1 MKKHIFLLLVLVCLL
16 SLCGC
21 GNPGEKHTIEILIPA
36 GSTESFVY
44 SDVEVRPTGRKITIS
59 AGAGISDTEV
69 ILKPVDDTLEPGY
82 VAEYLTRGL
91 SVEFDAA
98 GVTDEWFKIGVSIQ
112 NDSDKGPIAVAVV
125 VEGVEIR
132 DEETVKPTGYP
143 IGSIQQPQ
151 IMYDGLLYFY
161 FATGFNEDLPE
172 GYELAGSV
180 AGVKNDEE
188 PTVNFYGARVE
199 LGQKIY
205 TAPTNTDII
214 FVQYENGYARFS
226 IKNK

>member
-1 MKKHIFLLLVLVCLL
+1 MKKHISLLLVLVCLL

-21 GNPGEKHTIEILIPA
+21 GNRDEKHTIEILIPA

-91 SVEFDAA
+91 SVEFDAT

-132 DEETVKPTGYP
+132 DAETIAPTGYP
-143 IGSIQQPQ
+143 SGSIQQPQ
-151 IMYDGLLYFY
+151 IIYDGLLYFY
-161 FATGFNEDLPE
+161 FATGFDEPLPE
-172 GYELAGSV
+172 GYEFAGTIV
-180 AGVKNDEE
+180 GVNNDEE
-188 PTVNFYGARVE
+188 PTVDFCGARVE
-199 LGQKIY
+199 LGQKVYVDQSNTNIIY
-205 TAPTNTDII
+205 
-214 FVQYENGYARFS
+214 VQYENGYARFS
-226 IKNK
+226 IKT

>member
-1 MKKHIFLLLVLVCLL
+1 MKQYISLLLELVCIL

-21 GNPGEKHTIEILIPA
+21 GNRGEKHTIEIQIPA

-44 SDVEVRPTGRKITIS
+44 SDIEVRPTGRKITIS

-69 ILKPVDDTLEPGY
+69 ILKPVADTLEPGY
-82 VAEYLTRGL
+82 VAEYLTRGMP
-91 SVEFDAA
+91 VEYDTA
-98 GVTDEWFKIGVSIQ
+98 GATDEWFKIGVSVQ

-132 DEETVKPTGYP
+132 DEESVKPTGYP
-143 IGSIQQPQ
+143 TGSIQQPQ

-161 FATGFNEDLPE
+161 FATGFDEDLPE
-172 GYELAGSV
+172 GFELAGSV
-180 AGVKNDEE
+180 AGVNNDEE
-188 PTVNFYGARVE
+188 PKVDFWGARVE

-205 TAPTNTDII
+205 IDQTNTDII